1 MDHLHVNEA
10 SRLSLLLVIILLQFF
25 KAGVRIKIE
34 NRLDNIVEFCELDK
48 EHGIWLDREL
58 EKSV

>member
-34 NRLDNIVEFCELDK
+34 NRLGNIVEFCELDK
-48 EHGIWLDREL
+48 EHGI
-58 EKSV
+58 

>member
-34 NRLDNIVEFCELDK
+34 NRLGNIVEFCELDK
-48 EHGIWLDREL
+48 GNGI
-58 EKSV
+58 

>member
-34 NRLDNIVEFCELDK
+34 NRLGNIVKFCELDK
-48 EHGIWLDREL
+48 ERGIWLDREL
-58 EKSV
+58 DKSV